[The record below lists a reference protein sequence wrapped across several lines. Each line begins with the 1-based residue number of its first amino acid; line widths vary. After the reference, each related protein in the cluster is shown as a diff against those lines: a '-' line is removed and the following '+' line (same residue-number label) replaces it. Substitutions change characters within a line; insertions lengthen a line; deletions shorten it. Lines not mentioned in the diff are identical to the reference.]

1 MRSIVLSKLF
11 RGILLTLARPLH
23 VIGRDDVEIKCIWDE
38 EVVVGG
44 ALTCTQALK
53 EDILQGG
60 AVELAPG

>member
-1 MRSIVLSKLF
+1 
-11 RGILLTLARPLH
+11 
-23 VIGRDDVEIKCIWDE
+23 VEIKCIWDE